1 MYVHMMYVCMYV
13 HVFAALSVC
22 TCGWAWAGLGWS
34 RADFDYICIDGLAQ
48 LPVGGVSGFPV
59 VRPQGAACER

>member
-1 MYVHMMYVCMYV
+1 MYVCMYICMYVCLYV

-48 LPVGGVSGFPV
+48 LPVDCVS
-59 VRPQGAACER
+59 